1 MQQPMQPPKKERV
14 HRPRKKKHRIRR
26 FLKAYLMI
34 VGSLTTG
41 YVLIQLIVRILVELA
56 GMN

>member
-1 MQQPMQPPKKERV
+1 MHPPQKEQGRK
-14 HRPRKKKHRIRR
+14 PRRRKHRAARLI
-26 FLKAYLMI
+26 KAYLMI

>member
-1 MQQPMQPPKKERV
+1 MLLLRHNIGIAADTRMFFL
-14 HRPRKKKHRIRR
+14 RIRR

-56 GMN
+56 AMN

>member
-1 MQQPMQPPKKERV
+1 MKPPREE
-14 HRPRKKKHRIRR
+14 HAARPRKKKHRIRR
-26 FLKAYLMI
+26 LVKAYLMI

-56 GMN
+56 AMK